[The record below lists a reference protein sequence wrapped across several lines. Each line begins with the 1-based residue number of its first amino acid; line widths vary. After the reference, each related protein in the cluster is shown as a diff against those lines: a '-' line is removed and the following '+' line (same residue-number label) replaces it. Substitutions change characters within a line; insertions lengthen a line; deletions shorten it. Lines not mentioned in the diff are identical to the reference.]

1 MRRSVSPRH
10 SFNPSIWLSVLAAAL
25 LSGCSGA
32 AIKTYPVAGK
42 VQITDG
48 DTSQLAGSHVELLH
62 ETDQALRPS
71 GKIAPSGDFKLETL
85 CQGRILPGA
94 PEGTYK
100 ARIILAD
107 ESDEGIPKRKGEAI
121 HRRFFDFQTSGL
133 SLKVP
138 GGDYNFSL
146 SRK

>member
-1 MRRSVSPRH
+1 MLAR
-10 SFNPSIWLSVLAAAL
+10 WLNSLPAVAL
-25 LSGCSGA
+25 IASAQAFLSGCSGPT
-32 AIKTYPVAGK
+32 IKTYPVAGK

-48 DTSQLAGSHVELLH
+48 DTSLLAGSHVELLH
-62 ETDQALRPS
+62 DTDQALRPS

-85 CQGRILPGA
+85 YQGRILPAA

-107 ESDEGIPKRKGEAI
+107 ESDEGGPKRKGDPI
-121 HRRFFDFQTSGL
+121 HRRYYNFQTSGL
-133 SLKVP
+133 TFKVP
-138 GGDYNFSL
+138 GGDYNLSL